1 VIGYTHLQNF
11 IFYFK
16 MVAMNKGIF
25 GSMFGIVLV
34 AAYYLFFSG
43 SGAVK
48 YNDRIIDNQNEIVD
62 EFERFFDAL
71 EKGSVGEMRMALAD
85 LKVEIDEA
93 IDDVSGMS
101 DYKGNTAFRD
111 KAIEVFEFYDTVAS
125 EDCPELIEIFQQ
137 GSDAFNDY
145 DRQRIEE
152 IVMGFQEDEDAY
164 LDELDKIQRRFA
176 KEHNFQ
182 VQRRR

>member
-1 VIGYTHLQNF
+1 
-11 IFYFK
+11 
-16 MVAMNKGIF
+16 MNKGIF
-25 GSMFGIVLV
+25 GSIFGIVLV

-43 SGAVK
+43 SGAVR

-62 EFERFFDAL
+62 GFEQFFGAL
-71 EKGSVGEMRMALAD
+71 EKGSVGEMRMTLAE

-93 IDDVSGMS
+93 IGNVSSMS
-101 DYKGNTAFRD
+101 DYKGNTEFRD

-125 EDCPELIEIFQQ
+125 EDCPELIEIFQP
-137 GSDAFNDY
+137 GNDALNDD
-145 DRQRIEE
+145 DRQRIDE
-152 IVMGFQEDEDAY
+152 IVMNFQEDEDAY
-164 LDELDKIQRRFA
+164 LDELDEIQRKFA